1 MQQVHGFLGVLKTS
15 ELNESLTLALTV
27 VVHQKFAL
35 VNAITLSLDKFF
47 ELLLTNIVGEVIDEA
62 SQVSTLTS
70 LTLRLVGST
79 LVRLL
84 LGVRVTLR
92 IALSILVGRLVAL
105 RVLWSRVG

>member
-1 MQQVHGFLGVLKTS
+1 MQQVHGFLGILKTS

-35 VNAITLSLDKFF
+35 ADAITFPLEIIF
-47 ELLLTNIVGEVIDEA
+47 ELLLTHTVGEVIDEA

-70 LTLRLVGST
+70 LALRLVGST
-79 LVRLL
+79 LVGLL

-105 RVLWSRVG
+105 RVLRGRVG